1 MDVAGTT
8 TSCEPHKVFDPHGA
22 SAASKNRC
30 GPQARDAGL
39 TIAVRDHGA
48 GIATED
54 LPHLF
59 ERFYRGASSRRR
71 ASGSG
76 MGLWIARGFVS
87 AQNGR
92 VWAENAAD
100 GGARVT
106 MVVPVA
112 DDAAEGARA

>member
-1 MDVAGTT
+1 
-8 TSCEPHKVFDPHGA
+8 
-22 SAASKNRC
+22 
-30 GPQARDAGL
+30 
-39 TIAVRDHGA
+39 
-48 GIATED
+48 
-54 LPHLF
+54 
-59 ERFYRGASSRRR
+59 
-71 ASGSG
+71 